1 MTMTNAEKINIY
13 QVLIDNSI
21 SESKEYLLSLNNS
34 PETSKKIQHILQ
46 RLDSVDHYLNGIKK
60 LTN

>member
-1 MTMTNAEKINIY
+1 MTNAEKINIY